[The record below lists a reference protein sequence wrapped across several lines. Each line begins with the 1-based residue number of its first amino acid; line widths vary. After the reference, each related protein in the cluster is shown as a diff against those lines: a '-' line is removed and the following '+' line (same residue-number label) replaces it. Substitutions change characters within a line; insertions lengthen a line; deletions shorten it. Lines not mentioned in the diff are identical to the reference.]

1 MEHDELVEEAGGFV
15 APGYE
20 GVAEAIS
27 TCGDGAAVA
36 AFVGGELVAD
46 LTTGGLTPGSLLHT
60 WSAIKPVTGACV
72 LTLVE
77 RGALAL
83 DQPVASVW
91 PEIRDGGLLVRHVL
105 THTAGRISLPS
116 AAITDWEAVIAALAA
131 QTPDAP
137 PGELLCEHAVTF
149 GFLAGELVRRV
160 DGRSLGTFLAD
171 ELCRP
176 LALDIHIGV
185 PEADLARVAETSGL
199 TPAWWDEVRGDPS
212 SLRARA
218 LGPRPDV
225 NGRAWRTAE
234 IPAVN
239 GHASARG
246 LAAFYQCLLD
256 GRLPARVDEPGAT
269 GHDHFLDEQVTW
281 SLASAQLEGHDIGM
295 GGIGGQWAAA
305 RPSRRLAWAFL
316 TTHLGTLD
324 RAQRVENAL
333 VAALP

>member
-1 MEHDELVEEAGGFV
+1 LEHDEYVMAVRGFV

-27 TCGDGAAVA
+27 SCGDGVAVA
-36 AFVGGELVAD
+36 AFVPDELVVDA
-46 LTTGGLTPGSLLHT
+46 TTSGLTPRSLIHT

-72 LTLVE
+72 LLLVD

-83 DQPVASVW
+83 DQPVTSVW
-91 PEIRDGGLLVRHVL
+91 PQIRDGRLLVRHVL
-105 THTAGRISLPS
+105 THTAGRISLPQ
-116 AAITDWEAVIAALAA
+116 ADITDWDAVIAALAA

-137 PGELLCEHAVTF
+137 AGPLVCEHAITF

-160 DGRSLGTFLAD
+160 DGRSLGSFLRD

-185 PEADLARVAETSGL
+185 PDTQLFRVADTSGL
-199 TPAWWDEVRGDPS
+199 TREWWDDVRGDPS
-212 SLRARA
+212 SLRAHS
-218 LGPRPDV
+218 LGPLPDV
-225 NGRAWRTAE
+225 NRRAWRTAE

-246 LAAFYQCLLD
+246 LAAFYQRLLE
-256 GRLPARVDEPGAT
+256 GRLPALVGEPGVT
-269 GHDHFLDEQVTW
+269 GHDHFVDEQVTW
-281 SLASAQLEGHDIGM
+281 SLAGGQLEGSDIGM
-295 GGIGGQWAAA
+295 GGLGGQWAAA
-305 RPSRRLAWAFL
+305 RPSSRLAWAFL
-316 TTHLGTLD
+316 TNHLGGVD
-324 RAQRVENAL
+324 RAQRVEDAL